1 MRGKAGLAVQLLGG
15 RGPLL
20 LHHHGHQVAALGDID
35 SCLHQVGKRQ
45 FAKAL
50 AQRRPT
56 CDGARNGYSVHAPLG
71 RVGLVRAVFAVEVSR
86 RPGCGGMARGIQAV
100 QLLAVP
106 QNAKRIRTQAVA
118 HRLGNRQGSGSGD
131 GRVDGITAL
140 PVHAQARLRGQRVRG
155 ADDVARKDRQ
165 ARRAVGVGKVKLHG
179 SRGQLEGPRHLMPA
193 PGRGIKIAPFQT
205 GHPAAAP
212 LWRAGA
218 GVPP

>member
-1 MRGKAGLAVQLLGG
+1 MQLLG
-15 RGPLL
+15 RCGPLL
-20 LHHHGHQVAALGDID
+20 LHYHGQQIAALGDID
-35 SCLHQVGKRQ
+35 SWLHKVGKRQ

-56 CDGARNGYSVHAPLG
+56 CDGARNRYGVHAPLG

-86 RPGCGGMARGIQAV
+86 CPGCGGMARGVQAV

-118 HRLGNRQGSGSGD
+118 HRLGNRQGGCGGD
-131 GRVDGITAL
+131 GGVHRIAAL

-165 ARRAVGVGKVKLHG
+165 TGGVVGVGVIKLHG
-179 SRGQLEGPRHLMPA
+179 GKGRVEGPRHLMPA
-193 PGRGIKIAPFQT
+193 
-205 GHPAAAP
+205 
-212 LWRAGA
+212 LGA
-218 GVPP
+218 RD